1 MMRTDRKPEVHEDLS
16 LGASVTPK
24 QARTA
29 PIHNWFLFPHSFSP
43 QLVYWLLQE
52 LAVPKGGLVYDPF
65 VGAGT
70 TLLAC
75 KERSMS
81 AVGTDILPL
90 SVFVSKVKVRDYE
103 VGALREDL
111 AALSFS
117 RETDTPSRFA
127 DIPIVTRAFDKE
139 TIERISTV
147 YEAIQ
152 TLENP
157 RHRDLFL
164 LGLLSILTRVS
175 RAARDGGWLRLV
187 ESPDYGAD
195 DVVNLF
201 VGKAEE
207 MLSQLEMIPRTLG
220 DDLSWLAY
228 VADARAEEPAVRADA
243 VISSPPYPN
252 RHDYTRIFSLELA
265 LAFVQD
271 HDTLKRLRYE
281 SLRSHVEAR
290 PPATDTRRGF
300 CQPDVLRST
309 MKKLGQSCQD
319 GRVTQMVS
327 GYFEDMY
334 AVLRALVAK
343 VKPGASVAF
352 VLGNTRH
359 AGVLVPVD
367 IIVAALGESVG
378 LNVESITA
386 VRYRGNSA
394 QQMGRHGR
402 VPARESV
409 IVWRRCDET

>member
-1 MMRTDRKPEVHEDLS
+1 MLRADCESKLQEDLS
-16 LGASVTPK
+16 LGAAVTPK
-24 QARTA
+24 YARTA

-43 QLVYWLLQE
+43 QLVYWLLEQ

-75 KERSMS
+75 KERSVS
-81 AVGTDILPL
+81 AVGADTLPL
-90 SVFVSKVKVRDYE
+90 SVFVSNVKVRDYE
-103 VGALREDL
+103 VSALREDL
-111 AALSFS
+111 ATVSFECE
-117 RETDTPSRFA
+117 RDTPSRFA
-127 DIPIVTRAFDKE
+127 DIPIVPRAFDEDSIK
-139 TIERISTV
+139 RISAV
-147 YEAIQ
+147 CDAIQ
-152 TLENP
+152 SVESQT
-157 RHRDLFL
+157 HRDLLL

-175 RAARDGGWLRLV
+175 RTARDGGWLRLLDSS
-187 ESPDYGAD
+187 EHGSGDIID
-195 DVVNLF
+195 LF
-201 VGKAEE
+201 LGRIEE
-207 MLSQLEMIPRTLG
+207 MLSQLETVPRRDADG
-220 DDLSWLAY
+220 LSWEAY
-228 VADARAEEPAVRADA
+228 VADARAEDPAVQADA

-265 LAFVQD
+265 LAFVEDQEA
-271 HDTLKRLRYE
+271 LKRLRYE

-290 PPATDTRRGF
+290 PPATASCHDF
-300 CQPDVLRST
+300 CQPDVLRT
-309 MKKLGQSCQD
+309 TLKELARSCQD
-319 GRVTQMVS
+319 TRVTQMVS

-334 AVLRALVAK
+334 AVLRAIVAK
-343 VKPGASVAF
+343 LKPGGSVAF

-378 LNVESITA
+378 LKLEGITA

-409 IVWRRCDET
+409 VVWKRCQPN